1 MALEDRTAQQHL
13 TPEARRELLRAFA
26 DRMLLKVTAMDDP
39 EDLPGV
45 ERAVR
50 VAAMIERVYSRC
62 DRAERQTP
70 DPRKAEA
77 ERAANEGEAIKARVS
92 LANTLKWSD
101 ERRRDL
107 GQWWEAARSVTKAT
121 DEAADRPQKPTTP
134 EKPTALPPNKSPSLP
149 PVTYTDL
156 TADIEAARAELALRK
171 RAAAQ
176 SAQHPDRGGHSP
188 PSRSG

>member
-26 DRMLLKVTAMDDP
+26 DRMLLKVSNMDDP
-39 EDLPGV
+39 ADLPGV

-62 DRAERQTP
+62 DRAERQKP

-107 GQWWEAARSVTKAT
+107 GQWWEAAQSITKAT
-121 DEAADRPQKPTTP
+121 DEAADRP
-134 EKPTALPPNKSPSLP
+134 EKPTALSPNKSPSLP